1 MGEPRSNP
9 YCQKKSKETLD
20 LYAPLAH
27 QIGMHKM
34 ATELEECS
42 FKTLH
47 PIRYNLIKDAL
58 KKNDLNRKTLI
69 AKVKK
74 SLSNKFKQAGVDGKI
89 TGREKRIF
97 SIYQKMKTK
106 HRSFSDI
113 YDVFAFRVLVDKAED
128 TYRALGIIHNMF
140 TPITGKF
147 KDYIAVPK
155 TNGYQALHTVV
166 MTFDGVPM
174 EVQIQTS
181 AMETFANYGIA
192 SHGLY
197 KTKVNDDLVQAK
209 SRQLVQRLTDMSK
222 RSSSSTE
229 FMESLKTDL

>member
-1 MGEPRSNP
+1 
-9 YCQKKSKETLD
+9 
-20 LYAPLAH
+20 
-27 QIGMHKM
+27 M

-128 TYRALGIIHNMF
+128 TYRAL
-140 TPITGKF
+140 
-147 KDYIAVPK
+147 
-155 TNGYQALHTVV
+155 
-166 MTFDGVPM
+166 
-174 EVQIQTS
+174 
-181 AMETFANYGIA
+181 
-192 SHGLY
+192 
-197 KTKVNDDLVQAK
+197 
-209 SRQLVQRLTDMSK
+209 
-222 RSSSSTE
+222 
-229 FMESLKTDL
+229 

>member
-1 MGEPRSNP
+1 
-9 YCQKKSKETLD
+9 
-20 LYAPLAH
+20 
-27 QIGMHKM
+27 M

-74 SLSNKFKQAGVDGKI
+74 SLSNKFKQAGIDGKI

-97 SIYQKMKTK
+97 SIYQKMETK

-166 MTFDGVPM
+166 MTFDGVPN
-174 EVQIQTS
+174 VQVPNQLQRYSEREYSDRSIWAYS
-181 AMETFANYGIA
+181 NIKVPWDKYGKCDA
-192 SHGLY
+192 CALTY
-197 KTKVNDDLVQAK
+197 KQATKLMQ
-209 SRQLVQRLTDMSK
+209 SK
-222 RSSSSTE
+222 IGRAHV
-229 FMESLKTDL
+229 